1 MRLCTLFLACS
12 MGWAHAADTFAQKTS
27 ISIYATN
34 QTVGAILEQI
44 KAKTG
49 YDFFY
54 NNNHVDLNR
63 RVSVSTANGNV
74 FEVLETV
81 FAGTNVTYSVMD
93 KKIVLS
99 TESVKSA
106 QQQAKQVKGKV
117 VDANGEPIIGATVLE
132 KGTTNGTVTDFDG
145 NFTLSVANNAQL
157 EISYV
162 GY

>member
-1 MRLCTLFLACS
+1 M
-12 MGWAHAADTFAQKTS
+12 
-27 ISIYATN
+27 
-34 QTVGAILEQI
+34 
-44 KAKTG
+44 
-49 YDFFY
+49 
-54 NNNHVDLNR
+54 
-63 RVSVSTANGNV
+63 STANGNV

-132 KGTTNGTVTDFDG
+132 KARPMV
-145 NFTLSVANNAQL
+145 Q
-157 EISYV
+157 
-162 GY
+162 